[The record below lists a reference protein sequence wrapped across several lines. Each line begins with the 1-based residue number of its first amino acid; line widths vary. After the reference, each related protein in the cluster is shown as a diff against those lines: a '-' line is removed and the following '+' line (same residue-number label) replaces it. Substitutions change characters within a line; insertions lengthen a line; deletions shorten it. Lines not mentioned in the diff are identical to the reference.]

1 MTGKKMRRT
10 AAVLAAAMVIGPL
23 IPSAAIR
30 NSASLAFAETAASGA
45 GGTKKD
51 SVSASTMRLAGTEG
65 EVTVTAGGKELG
77 ILEEMKLHS
86 GYTVKTGEKSY
97 AGISLDSEKAA
108 KLDALSSAQVR
119 KQGKKLELLLNEG
132 SLFCDVK
139 QPLEAD
145 ETLQIRTST
154 MITGI
159 RGTVL
164 YVKVIDEYTTMVYM
178 LEGSASVLGRNSVTG
193 DTERMEISAG
203 QCAVVMAEGAEG
215 SAAGSENGSAL
226 PPVIL
231 LNTFGVT
238 DIPGYILT
246 EAADDPALAAR
257 LEAAGWD
264 TQWMADH
271 AAERLA
277 EDEAEAAKQL
287 KRVKEAEER
296 RQKTYRD
303 YVYGD
308 SVYGDSGGGDS
319 GSGQEEGTDSVRN
332 TVILD
337 QIVPASRL
345 NELLQDSDVIIN
357 IPYRPGDDGTEL
369 PGDSN
374 ITVPAGGV
382 LEISEAVLL
391 RMEPGTTLTVDGALK
406 ARGSLYCEGV
416 LYNRSSNTLEV
427 DHDLVIRGKLENTG
441 AIRVG
446 GMLSLEDGEF
456 TSQGG
461 RIEIE
466 DQLTIYRSPSGS
478 GDSTEDQTGEGQSL
492 YLLDETMTVGGE
504 VCLDSVDLRISGGTY
519 ERGIIARAS
528 RIEMT
533 GGTVSA
539 GADGYGI
546 TGESESRI
554 RLLGGTVYGAGG
566 AAAVNLSSSELYLAA
581 DVLRTDDGSARF
593 VTGTGSLE
601 LNVNGE
607 SHVYDMENLPEGIL
621 NGVETEDGWAI
632 NVFTGAEKKAE
643 EKQQRQMGM
652 ATPSTAALP
661 EDRIPGAT
669 PSSALRNQRQEEC
682 NGS

>member
-51 SVSASTMRLAGTEG
+51 SVSASTIRLAGTEG

-287 KRVKEAEER
+287 KRVKEAEES

-303 YVYGD
+303 Y
-308 SVYGDSGGGDS
+308 VYGDSGGGDS

-406 ARGSLYCEGV
+406 AGGSLYCEGV

-427 DHDLVIRGKLENTG
+427 NHDLVIRGKLENTG

-478 GDSTEDQTGEGQSL
+478 GDSAEDQTGEGQSL

-519 ERGIIARAS
+519 ESGIIARAS

-554 RLLGGTVYGAGG
+554 RLLGGIVYGAGG

-632 NVFTGAEKKAE
+632 DVFTGAEKKAE